1 MFANNSPI
9 DSKTAA
15 QLSPLSLAYLGDAVY
30 ELIVR
35 QMLISGPNRPNGML
49 HASATDYVSARAQS
63 AFVDNIIGE
72 LTGDELHI
80 YKRGRNSD
88 AVPGRNVAVS
98 DYKKAT
104 GLEALFGYLYLIGAN
119 DRLWELFCKMSGNLD
134 AETE

>member
-1 MFANNSPI
+1 MLANTSPI
-9 DSKTAA
+9 DAKSAA

-35 QMLISGPNRPNGML
+35 QMLTSGPNMPNGML

-63 AFVDNIIGE
+63 SFADKIMDE
-72 LTGDELHI
+72 LTQEELHI

-88 AVPGRNVAVS
+88 AVPGRNVSVA

-119 DRLWELFCKMSGNLD
+119 DRMWQLFRKMSGI
-134 AETE
+134 EEE